1 MGFRLLTRCLDRDNP
16 QVFTVMSNESYFRD
30 VDFTVDAILLVG
42 RYTSILRNN
51 MAALR
56 YLFAEPISECLK
68 GHRAKVGP
76 VLRTHGHG
84 LVFPLPVTGDQQERD
99 PL

>member
-1 MGFRLLTRCLDRDNP
+1 MGFRLFTCGLDRDHP
-16 QVFTVMSNESYFRD
+16 QVCTVMSNESYFRD
-30 VDFTVDAILLVG
+30 VYFTVDAILLVG

-56 YLFAEPISECLK
+56 YLFAEPLSECLR
-68 GHRAKVGP
+68 GHRAKVGS

-84 LVFPLPVTGDQQERD
+84 LVFPLPVTCDQQERD